1 MRVCALVFSLSLCF
15 AAAVPAATIRV
26 DWSGGG
32 DYLTI
37 REGVEAA
44 SSGDTVLVV
53 AGTYTGE
60 LNRGIA
66 FAGRTITLVSE
77 SGAAGTVI
85 DCLGAGRA
93 FEFSGNEN
101 PAATIQGFTVA
112 NGSAVE
118 LGGAFWME
126 GSSPSILD
134 CVFTNNT
141 SGFGGGA
148 IHVGLG
154 AAPYIEYC
162 VFEDNTAN
170 DYGGAIYTY
179 GSMPYVL
186 ECDFRRNSAGI
197 NGGAISVKTGTVAT
211 VLDSRFEDNTAQD
224 GGAIYVGTVLPENP
238 EEWNDTYVGFSRFTG
253 NAAERGGALFLNS
266 FSYVSVQWCTFVRNS
281 ADLGGGIFGQTDNE
295 GDLSV
300 QNCTL
305 AFNHAEFGGGICAA
319 GSSLSNQL
327 EVTQTIIAFS
337 TAGNAVHRLDYS
349 PVITDLSLAY
359 GNEGG
364 DALFGARVLLDD
376 PLFCDV
382 YDDDYNLCENSP
394 ARADN
399 NQWGFLMGSHRQY
412 CDPCTSPVEEL
423 SWGAI
428 KAMYR

>member
-1 MRVCALVFSLSLCF
+1 MRVCASIIALILCF
-15 AAAVPAATIRV
+15 VTASSASTIRV

-32 DYLTI
+32 DFETI
-37 REGVEAA
+37 GEAVEA
-44 SSGDTVLVV
+44 SSTGDTVLV
-53 AGTYTGE
+53 APGTYTGE
-60 LNRGIA
+60 LNRDIS
-66 FAGRTITLVSE
+66 FEGRIIVVASE
-77 SGAAGTVI
+77 AGAAGTVI
-85 DCLGAGRA
+85 DCQGEGRA
-93 FEFSGNEN
+93 FEFSSGET
-101 PAATIQGFTVA
+101 PAATIQGFTVT

-118 LGGAFWME
+118 HGGAVWLE
-126 GSSPSILD
+126 GSAPSILD
-134 CVFTNNT
+134 CVFTDNT
-141 SGFGGGA
+141 SGFAGGA

-154 AAPYIEYC
+154 SAPYIEYC
-162 VFEDNTAN
+162 VFEDNAAS

-179 GSMPYVL
+179 GAMPYVL

-197 NGGAISVKTGTVAT
+197 NGGAISVKTATVAT
-211 VLDSRFEDNTAQD
+211 VLDSRFEDNEAQD
-224 GGAIYVGTVLPENP
+224 GGAIYIGTVLPENP
-238 EEWNDTYVGFSRFTG
+238 EEWNDTYLGFSRFAG
-253 NAAERGGALFLNS
+253 NSAQRGGALFLNS
-266 FSYVSVQWCTFVRNS
+266 FSYVSTQWCTFVRNT
-281 ADLGGGIFGQTDNE
+281 ADLGGGIYGQTDNE

-382 YDDDYNLCENSP
+382 YGDDYNLCQNSP

-399 NQWGFLMGSHRQY
+399 NQWGFLMGSYRQY
-412 CDPCTSPVEEL
+412 CDPCTSPVEEV
-423 SWGAI
+423 SWGTI
-428 KAMYR
+428 KAMFR